1 MNAAQADVDSDFSL
15 EPQEL
20 TALVRESAAAQLAVQ
35 PPRFGPTESELD
47 TLALRRSLYVVA
59 DVAEGDKVTRENVRS
74 IRPAGGLPTQAI
86 ETVLGRTFARA
97 VERGT
102 PLTWDLI

>member
-1 MNAAQADVDSDFSL
+1 MA
-15 EPQEL
+15 
-20 TALVRESAAAQLAVQ
+20 
-35 PPRFGPTESELD
+35 PPRFGPTEAERD

-59 DVAEGDKVTRENVRS
+59 DVRAGDPVTAQNVRS
-74 IRPAGGLPTQAI
+74 IRPAGGLPTDTFAS
-86 ETVLGRTFARA
+86 VVGRTFARD